1 MKINKDFTG
10 VAATENKD
18 NSGGYR
24 RYVGDHLN
32 GLEHGIGVYESRF
45 HYGCGKNNHLPSHR
59 FAGQFI
65 EGKCTGL
72 GMKTFF
78 HGFGEKDQSELF
90 CGEYKNDQRNGIGY
104 WKLRTG
110 AIFVG
115 EFKDHTTNGFGTM
128 FSCNGFKFI
137 GTVKSWIACEG
148 SWYNSNNE
156 EIDITSLGYYKNG
169 FKYEGE
175 RLPNIEGV
183 KGQHG
188 YGRIDYNT
196 GEFYVGNWNNG
207 VKEGYGEMK
216 CFDWSIYE
224 GEWKNDM
231 GNGNGVMTFPNGS
244 VWAGTFKDG
253 KGHGKGVLKTPDGTE
268 YERLF

>member
-1 MKINKDFTG
+1 MTINKDFIG
-10 VAATENKD
+10 VEATHNKD
-18 NSGGYR
+18 AAGNITR
-24 RYVGDHLN
+24 KYVGDHLN
-32 GLEHGIGVYESRF
+32 GLEHGIGVYEARF
-45 HYGCGKNNHLPSHR
+45 NKWTNSHLPTHR

-65 EGKCTGL
+65 EGKCSGL

-78 HGFGEKDQSELF
+78 DGSELF
-90 CGEYKNDQRNGIGY
+90 CGEYKDDQRNGIGY

-115 EFKDHTTNGFGTM
+115 EFKDHVPNGFGTM

-137 GTVKSWIACEG
+137 GTVKSWIAREG

-169 FKYEGE
+169 FKYEGD
-175 RLPNIEGV
+175 RLSNIDDV

-196 GEFYVGNWNNG
+196 GEFYIGSWDNG
-207 VKEGYGEMK
+207 KKNGYGEMK
-216 CFDWSIYE
+216 HFDWSIYE

-231 GNGNGVMTFPNGS
+231 KNGNGVMTFPNGS
-244 VWAGTFKDG
+244 VYTGTFKDG
-253 KGHGKGVLKTPDGTE
+253 KQYSKGVLKTPNGE
-268 YERLF
+268 EFELEF